1 MQINHNHCRAGSQR
15 PEDRRTYS
23 IKALSVL
30 LLTKENELYDLLSVV
45 LEMTVSPA
53 DTTLYVNLSVFY
65 IILSLRPS

>member
-1 MQINHNHCRAGSQR
+1 MQINHNYCRADLKDYRIAELIVS
-15 PEDRRTYS
+15 
-23 IKALSVL
+23 KHFVL

-53 DTTLYVNLSVFY
+53 DTTLYLNLSVFY